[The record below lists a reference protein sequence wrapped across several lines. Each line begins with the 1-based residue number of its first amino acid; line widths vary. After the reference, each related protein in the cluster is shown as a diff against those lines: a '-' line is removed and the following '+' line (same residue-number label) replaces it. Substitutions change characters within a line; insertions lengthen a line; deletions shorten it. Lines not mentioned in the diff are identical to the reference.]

1 MNVSAAEIW
10 SYIIIIQIKHRN
22 TYKPSIYS
30 LDKTLFTNQQIP
42 MNTLGAELTIDEL
55 KTQQAIINLDT
66 PVLSALW

>member
-1 MNVSAAEIW
+1 
-10 SYIIIIQIKHRN
+10 
-22 TYKPSIYS
+22 
-30 LDKTLFTNQQIP
+30 